1 MLSSTTTMPQPL
13 FDVMVQFVNRYHD
26 EDDSTLTTSEW
37 DFAEGTRKGKVRLM
51 WWKEES
57 ALLIKEIH
65 LTPNGLSPKN
75 RVDASSRALMQD
87 EKHGLKVA
95 VRSIV
100 IVKACEGILNK
111 FVELGWLY
119 DAQTENLVLI

>member
-1 MLSSTTTMPQPL
+1 MLGSTKTMPQPL

-37 DFAEGTRKGKVRLM
+37 DFAEGTRKGKVQLM

-65 LTPNGLSPKN
+65 LTPNGLRPKN
-75 RVDASSRALMQD
+75 CVDASSRALMQD
-87 EKHGLKVA
+87 EKRVLKA
-95 VRSIV
+95 VVKSIV
-100 IVKACEGILNK
+100 IVKACEGITDK
-111 FVELGWLY
+111 FVKLGWLY
-119 DAQTENLVLI
+119 DAQTANLVLV